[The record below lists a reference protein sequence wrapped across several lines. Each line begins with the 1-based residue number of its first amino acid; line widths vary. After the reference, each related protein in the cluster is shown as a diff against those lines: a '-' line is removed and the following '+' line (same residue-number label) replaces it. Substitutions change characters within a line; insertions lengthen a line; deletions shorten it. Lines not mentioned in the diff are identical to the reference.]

1 MTHTLP
7 VTETNATTPQGTT
20 RCQPKCKWTE
30 WFDVDSPTSG
40 VVQGDMETYENIRA
54 SGKKICQ
61 APEKI
66 ECRAE
71 NYPAVSIDQIG
82 QVVSCKLETGLVCE
96 NKKQT
101 DDFKMCFNY
110 NIRVLCCDDY
120 SHCPNTPYSTI
131 KPASLWS
138 THTPLVPFTT
148 SVSSST
154 ESTFQTSHPSSSS
167 VPSTQASTW
176 TTFPDT
182 GCAPRC
188 KWTEWF
194 DADFPNPGPRGGDF
208 EVYAVFREVGF
219 IFCDQPKD
227 IQCRSEKEPDKPLE
241 SLEQVVQCDV
251 RFGLICKNINQSGP
265 LQYCDNYHVRL
276 LCCDDYS
283 HCTTSPMATTST
295 VPSSHPSSTHTAPV
309 LNTTTSFPGVTSS
322 SVPHSSS
329 LISTHTSAMLSTQ
342 TSPITTGSTAAPSST
357 SGTPH
362 TPGVSSSSQVTFSVS
377 TASSS
382 VFSTPRPTV
391 FSSHASSP
399 SPCFCQAF
407 GQLFLPGE

>member
-1 MTHTLP
+1 M
-7 VTETNATTPQGTT
+7 
-20 RCQPKCKWTE
+20 
-30 WFDVDSPTSG
+30 
-40 VVQGDMETYENIRA
+40 
-54 SGKKICQ
+54 CQ

-71 NYPAVSIDQIG
+71 NYPAVSIDKIG
-82 QVVSCKLETGLVCE
+82 QVVSCNLETGLVCR
-96 NKKQT
+96 NMDQT

-131 KPASLWS
+131 NTSPLWS
-138 THTPLVPFTT
+138 THTPLA
-148 SVSSST
+148 SVSLST
-154 ESTFQTSHPSSSS
+154 ESTFQTNSPASSS
-167 VPSTQASTW
+167 VPGTQTSAWSTL
-176 TTFPDT
+176 PDT

-194 DADFPNPGPRGGDF
+194 DADYPNPGPRGGDF
-208 EVYAVFREVGF
+208 EVYAVLREVGY

-227 IQCRSEKEPDKPLE
+227 IQCRSEKEPDRPLE
-241 SLEQVVQCDV
+241 TLEQMVQCDV

-276 LCCDDYS
+276 LCCDNYS
-283 HCTTSPMATTST
+283 HCTTPPMATMS
-295 VPSSHPSSTHTAPV
+295 TAPSTSHLPSTYTGLA

-322 SVPHSSS
+322 SAPHSSS
-329 LISTHTSAMLSTQ
+329 LGSTHTSAMLTTE
-342 TSPITTGSTAAPSST
+342 TSPIATGPTVVPSST

-362 TPGVSSSSQVTFSVS
+362 SPEVSPSSQVTFSVP

-382 VFSTPRPTV
+382 VFSTTRPTV
-391 FSSHASSP
+391 FSSHAPSP